1 MPVPITGIDH
11 AIVGVR
17 KLEAARR
24 QWTKLG
30 FTITPRGRHRGWG
43 TANYCIMFETDYVEL
58 LGIVDPEKFTN
69 KLDRF
74 LKLREGLM
82 GIAFSAEEAEA
93 VSTALKAAAI
103 DYKGPADLSRLLELP
118 EGEVEPAFKLV
129 YLNGATPGVSSF
141 VCQHL
146 TRDLVWRPE
155 WTDHPN
161 GVTGIDSMTVVVRS
175 TGAARAGWMKF
186 LGKDAITE
194 MGESEFSAKV
204 GPTELR
210 FLTEAA
216 ARDALPELKR
226 RKWRPPFV
234 ASMALSVSDPAR
246 TVRALE
252 AGGVGYTRRDDETVA
267 VRGSQANGV
276 SLEFCAV

>member
-11 AIVGVR
+11 AIVGVH

-24 QWTKLG
+24 QWAKLG
-30 FTITPRGRHRGWG
+30 FTITPRGRHKGWG

-58 LGIVDPEKFTN
+58 LGIVDPAGFTN

-74 LKLREGLM
+74 LKIREGLM
-82 GIAFSAEEAEA
+82 GLAFSTETAEA
-93 VSTALKAAAI
+93 VSAALEAASI
-103 DYKGPADLSRLLELP
+103 GYKGPADLSRLLELP

-155 WTDHPN
+155 WTRHAN
-161 GVTGIDSMTVVVRS
+161 GVTGIDSMTVVVRNTS
-175 TGAARAGWMKF
+175 TPRAGWRTF
-186 LGKDAITE
+186 LGKDAVTE
-194 MGESEFSAKV
+194 IDEQEFIAMV
-204 GPTELR
+204 GQTELR

-216 ARDALPELKR
+216 AKAALPDLRR
-226 RKWRPPFV
+226 RKWRPPFL
-234 ASMALSVSDPAR
+234 AGMALSVGDPAE
-246 TVRALE
+246 TVKALE
-252 AGGVGYTRRDDETVA
+252 AGGVKYARKDDETIA
-267 VRGSQANGV
+267 VSGSQANGV

>member
-82 GIAFSAEEAEA
+82 GLAFSTDEAEA
-93 VSTALKAAAI
+93 VSTALEAAAI
-103 DYKGPADLSRLLELP
+103 GYKGPADLSRLLEMP

-146 TRDLVWRPE
+146 TPELVWRPE

-161 GVTGIDSMTVVVRS
+161 GVTGIDSMTVVVRN
-175 TGAARAGWMKF
+175 TGAARAGWVAL
-186 LGKDAITE
+186 LGDDAVTE
-194 MGESEFSAKV
+194 IGGQEFSVMV
-204 GPTELR
+204 GRTELR

-216 ARDALPELKR
+216 ANQALPELRR
-226 RKWRPPFV
+226 RKWRPPFL
-234 ASMALSVSDPAR
+234 AGMALSVHDPAR
-246 TVRALE
+246 TAKALS
-252 AGGVGYTRRDDETVA
+252 AGGIGFDLRDDRTVT

>member
-24 QWTKLG
+24 QWAKLG
-30 FTITPRGRHRGWG
+30 FTITPRGRHKGWG

-58 LGIVDPEKFTN
+58 LGIVDPDKFTN

-82 GIAFSAEEAEA
+82 GLAFSAEEAEA
-93 VSTALKAAAI
+93 VGTALEAAAI
-103 DYKGPADLSRLLELP
+103 GYKGPADLSRLLELP

-175 TGAARAGWMKF
+175 TGAAQAGWKAF
-186 LGKDAITE
+186 LGNRAITE
-194 MGESEFSAKV
+194 MGGQEFSAMV

-216 ARDALPELKR
+216 ARAALPELRR
-226 RKWRPPFV
+226 RKWRPPFL
-234 ASMALSVSDPAR
+234 AGMALSVTDPAE

-252 AGGVGYTRRDDETVA
+252 AGGVGYTRKDDQTVA
-267 VRGSQANGV
+267 VKGSQANGV
-276 SLEFCAV
+276 SLEFCAI

>member
-11 AIVGVR
+11 AIVGVH

-24 QWTKLG
+24 QWAKLG
-30 FTITPRGRHRGWG
+30 FTITPRGRHKGWG

-58 LGIVDPEKFTN
+58 LGIVDPAGFTN

-74 LKLREGLM
+74 LKIREGLM
-82 GIAFSAEEAEA
+82 GLAFSTETAEA
-93 VSTALKAAAI
+93 VSAALEAASI

-146 TRDLVWRPE
+146 TPDLVWRPE
-155 WTDHPN
+155 WIRHAN
-161 GVTGIDSMTVVVRS
+161 GVTGIDSMTVVVRNTS
-175 TGAARAGWMKF
+175 TPRAGWRTF
-186 LGKDAITE
+186 LGEDAVTE
-194 MGESEFSAKV
+194 IGEQEFIAMV
-204 GPTELR
+204 GQTELR

-216 ARDALPELKR
+216 AKAALPDLRR
-226 RKWRPPFV
+226 RKWRPPFL
-234 ASMALSVSDPAR
+234 AGMALSVGDPAE
-246 TVRALE
+246 TVKALE
-252 AGGVGYTRRDDETVA
+252 AGGIKYARRDDETIA
-267 VRGSQANGV
+267 VSGSQANGV

>member
-11 AIVGVR
+11 AIVGVH

-24 QWTKLG
+24 QWAKLG
-30 FTITPRGRHRGWG
+30 FTITPRGRHKGWG

-58 LGIVDPEKFTN
+58 LGIVDPAGFTN

-74 LKLREGLM
+74 LKIREGLM
-82 GIAFSAEEAEA
+82 GLAFSTETAEA
-93 VSTALKAAAI
+93 VSVALEAASI
-103 DYKGPADLSRLLELP
+103 GYKGPADLSRLLELP

-155 WTDHPN
+155 WTRHAN
-161 GVTGIDSMTVVVRS
+161 GVTGIDSMTVVVRNTS
-175 TGAARAGWMKF
+175 TPRAGWRTF
-186 LGKDAITE
+186 LGKDAVTE
-194 MGESEFSAKV
+194 IGEQEFIAMV
-204 GPTELR
+204 GQTELR

-216 ARDALPELKR
+216 AKAALPDLRR
-226 RKWRPPFV
+226 RKWRPPFL
-234 ASMALSVSDPAR
+234 AGMALSVGDPAE
-246 TVRALE
+246 TVKALE
-252 AGGVGYTRRDDETVA
+252 AGGVKYARKDDETIA
-267 VRGSQANGV
+267 VSGSQANGV

>member
-24 QWTKLG
+24 QWAKLG
-30 FTITPRGRHRGWG
+30 FTITPRGRHKGWG
-43 TANYCIMFETDYVEL
+43 TANYCIMFESDYVEL
-58 LGIVDPEKFTN
+58 LGIVDPAAFTN

-74 LKLREGLM
+74 LKIREGLM
-82 GIAFSAEEAEA
+82 SLAFATDTAEE
-93 VSTALKAAAI
+93 VTAALDAASI
-103 DYKGPADLSRLLELP
+103 GYKGPADLSRLLELP

-155 WTDHPN
+155 WTRHAN
-161 GVTGIDSMTVVVRS
+161 GVTGIDSMTVVVRN
-175 TGAARAGWMKF
+175 TRTPRAGWRAF
-186 LGKDAITE
+186 LGEDAVTE
-194 MGESEFSAKV
+194 IGDQEFSVMV

-210 FLTEAA
+210 VLTEIAA
-216 ARDALPELKR
+216 SDALPELRR
-226 RKWRPPFV
+226 RKWRPPFL
-234 ASMALSVSDPAR
+234 AGMALSVADPAQ
-246 TVRALE
+246 TVSALE
-252 AGGVGYTRRDDETVA
+252 AGGIGYTRKDDQTVA

>member
-11 AIVGVR
+11 AIVGVH

-24 QWTKLG
+24 QWAKLG
-30 FTITPRGRHRGWG
+30 FTITPRGRHKGWG

-58 LGIVDPEKFTN
+58 LGIVDPAGFTN

-74 LKLREGLM
+74 LKIREGLM
-82 GIAFSAEEAEA
+82 GLAFSTETAEA
-93 VSTALKAAAI
+93 VSAALEAASI
-103 DYKGPADLSRLLELP
+103 GYKGPADLSRLLELP

-155 WTDHPN
+155 WTRHAN
-161 GVTGIDSMTVVVRS
+161 GVTGIDSMTVVVRNTS
-175 TGAARAGWMKF
+175 TPRAGWRTF
-186 LGKDAITE
+186 LGKDAVTE
-194 MGESEFSAKV
+194 IGEQEFIAMV
-204 GPTELR
+204 GQTELR

-216 ARDALPELKR
+216 AKAALPDLRR
-226 RKWRPPFV
+226 RKWRPPFL
-234 ASMALSVSDPAR
+234 AGMALSVGDPAE
-246 TVRALE
+246 TVKALE
-252 AGGVGYTRRDDETVA
+252 AGGVKYARKDDETIA
-267 VRGSQANGV
+267 VSGSQANGV

>member
-1 MPVPITGIDH
+1 MPLPITGIDH

-24 QWTKLG
+24 QWAKLG
-30 FTITPRGRHRGWG
+30 FTITPRGRHKGWG

-58 LGIVDPEKFTN
+58 LGIVDPTGFTN

-74 LKLREGLM
+74 LKIREGLM
-82 GIAFSAEEAEA
+82 GLAFATDTAEE
-93 VSTALKAAAI
+93 VSAALDAASI
-103 DYKGPADLSRLLELP
+103 SYKGPADLSRLLELP

-155 WTDHPN
+155 WTHHAN
-161 GVTGIDSMTVVVRS
+161 GVTGIDSMTVVVRN
-175 TGAARAGWMKF
+175 TGTPRAGWQAF
-186 LGKDAITE
+186 LGKDAVTE
-194 MGESEFSAKV
+194 IGEHEFSAIV
-204 GPTELR
+204 GQTELR

-216 ARDALPELKR
+216 AKAALPELRR
-226 RKWRPPFV
+226 RKWRPPFL
-234 ASMALSVSDPAR
+234 AGMALSVTDPEE
-246 TVRALE
+246 TVKALE
-252 AGGVGYTRRDDETVA
+252 DGGVGYTRKDDQTVA

>member
-24 QWTKLG
+24 QWAKLG

-82 GIAFSAEEAEA
+82 GLAFSAEEAEA
-93 VSTALKAAAI
+93 VSTALEAASI
-103 DYKGPADLSRLLELP
+103 GYKGPADLSRLLELP

-175 TGAARAGWMKF
+175 TGAAQAGWKKF
-186 LGKDAITE
+186 LGRDAVTE
-194 MGESEFSAKV
+194 IGGQEFSVKV

-216 ARDALPELKR
+216 AGDALPELRR

-234 ASMALSVSDPAR
+234 AGMALSVTDPAE

-252 AGGVGYTRRDDETVA
+252 AGGIGYTRKDDQTVA
-267 VRGSQANGV
+267 VTGSQANGV